1 MNFWNNLRQRLQEIK
16 GLGVIGFGDI
26 TGGVISSIFWFYL
39 ASVIEPSEYGDIH
52 FFLSMAAVASAIS
65 LFGTHESITV
75 LTAKGY
81 KIQSGLNII
90 SLGISSITSLF
101 LIIFFQRI
109 DVGIIVIAFVINTL
123 SIGDLL
129 GRKQFFKYS
138 QYNILQKVLTLVL
151 GIGFFYAFG
160 PSGII
165 YALAI
170 SYSGYLIRIIKT
182 FREVPIN
189 FVLIKEKSSFLSH
202 NYMVYLIGSF
212 GSQVD
217 KIIVVPLLGSAV
229 LGNYSLALQVIT
241 VLTMF
246 TTILFKYLLPQES
259 SGIQNRFLI
268 RIVIIV
274 SIVVSLAGIFLS
286 PLVIPNFFPKY
297 VDVGVA
303 IQIMSLSIIPITIST
318 ICISRLLSKEKSKL
332 VLIGNILSL
341 IITVLGILT
350 LGLMYGTIG
359 IAMSFVLASIVDA
372 VYLGLAVKKY
382 ERSVN

>member
-1 MNFWNNLRQRLQEIK
+1 MNFLNNLRQRLGEVK
-16 GLGVIGFGDI
+16 GLGFIGFGDI
-26 TGGVISSIFWFYL
+26 TGIILASIFWFYL
-39 ASVIEPSEYGDIH
+39 ASVTEPNEYGDIH
-52 FFLSMAAVASAIS
+52 FFLSMATIGSSIA
-65 LFGTHESITV
+65 LFGTQDSITV

-129 GRKQFFKYS
+129 GKKQFFKYS
-138 QYNILQKVLTLVL
+138 QYNILQKILTLVL

-170 SYSGYLIRIIKT
+170 SYAGYLIRIIKT
-182 FREVPIN
+182 FQEIPIN
-189 FVLIKEKSSFLSH
+189 FKLIKEKSSFLSH
-202 NYMVYLIGSF
+202 NYIMYLAGSF
-212 GSQVD
+212 GSQLD

-241 VLTMF
+241 VFTMF
-246 TTILFKYLLPQES
+246 TTILFKFLLTQES

-268 RIVIIV
+268 QIVIIISVIV
-274 SIVVSLAGIFLS
+274 SVLGIFFS

-297 VDVGVA
+297 VDAGIA
-303 IQIMSLSIIPITIST
+303 IQIMSLSIIPITIIT
-318 ICISRLLSKEKSKL
+318 ICTSRLLSKEKSKL
-332 VLIGNILSL
+332 VLIGNMIGL
-341 IITVLGILT
+341 IIIILGILI
-350 LGLMYGTIG
+350 LGSMYGTIG
-359 IAMSFVLASIVDA
+359 IAMSFVLSSISKA
-372 VYLGLAVKKY
+372 IYLGLTVKNY
-382 ERSVN
+382 ERGIN